1 MIALNLLEAW
11 LERAI
16 FRDQMKHRPQVAA
29 KPEPKP
35 EVVRYPDQ
43 RLQFRCDLAA
53 WVIMGVALVAILWL
67 HLIAGLLAGLLVF
80 ELVQVIAARHTYI
93 GVSRRAGGWIAVG
106 LVTSVTVLALVFGAL
121 SLADLVTDKSDN
133 LPALV
138 QKMADIIGSARIY
151 LPPWAQEHLPA
162 NVSEMEQTAASWL
175 RIHAGDLQDLG
186 ERAGGVLLHL
196 LVGMII
202 GAMVALTDLR
212 PTRELPVL
220 SRSLEQRVSR
230 LGQSFRRIVFAQ
242 IRISALNTCLTA
254 IYLVVIL
261 PMLGV
266 HLPLTKTMIL
276 VTFVAG
282 LLPVIG
288 NLISNTVIVVVSLS
302 VSMYAALGSL
312 VFLVGIHKL
321 EYFVNARIIGG
332 QIHARAWELLLAM
345 LVMDA
350 IFGIPGVIAAPIYY
364 AYIKDELKARG
375 LV

>member
-1 MIALNLLEAW
+1 
-11 LERAI
+11 
-16 FRDQMKHRPQVAA
+16 MKHRPQVAA
-29 KPEPKP
+29 KPETKLEP
-35 EVVRYPDQ
+35 VRYPDQ
-43 RLQFRCDLAA
+43 RLMFRCDVAA
-53 WVIMGVALVAILWL
+53 WVIMGVTLVAVLWL

-80 ELVQVIAARHTYI
+80 ELVQVISARHHYI
-93 GVSRRAGGWIAVG
+93 GVSRRVGGWIAVA
-106 LVTSVTVLALVFGAL
+106 LVALVVVLALVLGGL
-121 SLADLVTDKSDN
+121 SVANLVTDKSDN

-138 QKMADIIGSARIY
+138 RKMADIIGSARAY
-151 LPPWAQEHLPA
+151 LPPWAREYLPS
-162 NVSEMEQTAASWL
+162 NVNEMENTAASWL
-175 RIHAGDLQDLG
+175 RANARGLQDFG
-186 ERAGGVLLHL
+186 ERSAGMLLHL

-220 SRSLEQRVSR
+220 SRALEQRVSR

-242 IRISALNTCLTA
+242 IRISALNTTLTA

-261 PMLGV
+261 PLLGV
-266 HLPLTKTMIL
+266 NLPLTKTMIL

-302 VSMYAALGSL
+302 VGLWAAVGSL
-312 VFLVGIHKL
+312 VFLVAIHKL

-350 IFGIPGVIAAPIYY
+350 VFGIPGVIAAPIYY

>member
-1 MIALNLLEAW
+1 
-11 LERAI
+11 
-16 FRDQMKHRPQVAA
+16 MKHRSQVSA
-29 KPEPKP
+29 KAETKLEP
-35 EVVRYPDQ
+35 VRYPDQ
-43 RLQFRCDLAA
+43 RLMFRCDVAA
-53 WVIMGVALVAILWL
+53 WVIMGFTLVAVLYL

-80 ELVQVIAARHTYI
+80 ELVQVIAARHHWI
-93 GVSRRAGGWIAVG
+93 GVSRRTGGWLAVA
-106 LVTSVTVLALVFGAL
+106 LVTLVVVLALVLGGL
-121 SLADLVTDKSDN
+121 SLANLVTDRSDN

-138 QKMADIIGSARIY
+138 RKMADIIGSARAY
-151 LPPWAQEHLPA
+151 LPPWAREYLPS
-162 NVSEMEQTAASWL
+162 NVNEMENAAAAWL
-175 RIHAGDLQDLG
+175 RANGRELQVFG

-220 SRSLEQRVSR
+220 SRALEQRVSR

-242 IRISALNTCLTA
+242 IRISALNTFLTA

-261 PMLGV
+261 PLLGV
-266 HLPLTKTMIL
+266 NLPLTKTMIL

-302 VSMYAALGSL
+302 VSIYAAIGSL
-312 VFLVGIHKL
+312 IFLVGIHKL

>member
-1 MIALNLLEAW
+1 
-11 LERAI
+11 
-16 FRDQMKHRPQVAA
+16 MKHRSQVAA
-29 KPEPKP
+29 KPEPTKLEP
-35 EVVRYPDQ
+35 VRYPDQ
-43 RLQFRCDLAA
+43 RVMFRCDIAA
-53 WVIMGVALVAILWL
+53 WVIMGITLLAVLQL
-67 HLIAGLLAGLLVF
+67 HLIAGLLAGLMVF
-80 ELVQVIAARHTYI
+80 ELVRVIAARHHLI
-93 GVSRRAGGWIAVG
+93 GVSRRAGGWIAVA
-106 LVTSVTVLALVFGAL
+106 LVALVVILALVLGGL
-121 SLADLVTDKSDN
+121 SVANIVTDRSDN

-138 QKMADIIGSARIY
+138 RKMADIIGSARAY
-151 LPPWAQEHLPA
+151 LPPWAREYLPA
-162 NVSEMEQTAASWL
+162 NVNDMENTAASWL
-175 RIHAGDLQDLG
+175 RANGRQLQDLG
-186 ERAGGVLLHL
+186 ERAGGMLLHL

-220 SRSLEQRVSR
+220 SRALEQRVSR

-242 IRISALNTCLTA
+242 IRISALNTFLTA

-261 PMLGV
+261 PLLGV
-266 HLPLTKTMIL
+266 NLPLTKTMIL

-302 VSMYAALGSL
+302 VSIYAAIGSL
-312 VFLVGIHKL
+312 VFLVAIHKL

>member
-1 MIALNLLEAW
+1 
-11 LERAI
+11 
-16 FRDQMKHRPQVAA
+16 MKHRTQVAA
-29 KPEPKP
+29 KPETRLEPA
-35 EVVRYPDQ
+35 RYPDQ
-43 RLQFRCDLAA
+43 RLQFRCDVAA
-53 WVIMGVALVAILWL
+53 WVIMGFTLVAILYL

-80 ELVQVIAARHTYI
+80 ELVQVIGARHHWI
-93 GVSRRAGGWIAVG
+93 GVSRRVGGWIAVG
-106 LVTSVTVLALVFGAL
+106 LVTLVVVLALTLGGL
-121 SLADLVTDKSDN
+121 SLANLVTDRSDN

-138 QKMADIIGSARIY
+138 QKMADIIGSARVY
-151 LPPWAQEHLPA
+151 LPPWAREYLPS
-162 NVSEMEQTAASWL
+162 NVNEMENTAANWL
-175 RIHAGDLQDLG
+175 RANARELQVFG

-196 LVGMII
+196 LIGMII

-230 LGQSFRRIVFAQ
+230 LGNSFRRIVFAQ
-242 IRISALNTCLTA
+242 IRISALNTTLTA

-261 PMLGV
+261 PMLGIN
-266 HLPLTKTMIL
+266 LPLQKTMIL
-276 VTFVAG
+276 VTFVVG
-282 LLPVIG
+282 LMPVIG

-302 VSMYAALGSL
+302 FSIYAAIGSL
-312 VFLVGIHKL
+312 AFLVAIHKL

-364 AYIKDELKARG
+364 AYVKDELKARG

>member
-1 MIALNLLEAW
+1 
-11 LERAI
+11 
-16 FRDQMKHRPQVAA
+16 
-29 KPEPKP
+29 
-35 EVVRYPDQ
+35 
-43 RLQFRCDLAA
+43 
-53 WVIMGVALVAILWL
+53 
-67 HLIAGLLAGLLVF
+67 
-80 ELVQVIAARHTYI
+80 
-93 GVSRRAGGWIAVG
+93 
-106 LVTSVTVLALVFGAL
+106 
-121 SLADLVTDKSDN
+121 
-133 LPALV
+133 
-138 QKMADIIGSARIY
+138 MADIIGSARAY
-151 LPPWAQEHLPA
+151 LPPWAREYLPS
-162 NVSEMEQTAASWL
+162 NVNEMENTAASWL
-175 RIHAGDLQDLG
+175 RANGRQLQDLG
-186 ERAGGVLLHL
+186 ERAGGMLLHL

-212 PTRELPVL
+212 PTRELPAL
-220 SRSLEQRVSR
+220 SRALEQRVSR

-242 IRISALNTCLTA
+242 IRISALNTFLTA

-261 PMLGV
+261 PLLGV
-266 HLPLTKTMIL
+266 NLPLTKTMIL

-302 VSMYAALGSL
+302 VSIYAAVGSL
-312 VFLVGIHKL
+312 VFLIGIHKL

>member
-1 MIALNLLEAW
+1 
-11 LERAI
+11 
-16 FRDQMKHRPQVAA
+16 MKHRSQAAA
-29 KPEPKP
+29 KPETKP
-35 EVVRYPDQ
+35 EALRYPDQ

-53 WVIMGVALVAILWL
+53 WAIMGVALIAILWL

-80 ELVQVIAARHTYI
+80 ELVQVIAARHSWI
-93 GVSRRAGGWIAVG
+93 GVSRRAGGWIAVA
-106 LVTSVTVLALVFGAL
+106 LVTVVTVLALVLGVL

-151 LPPWAQEHLPA
+151 LPSWAQDYLPA
-162 NVSEMEQTAASWL
+162 NVNDIEQKAAGWL
-175 RIHAGDLQDLG
+175 RIHAGDLQQIG
-186 ERAGGVLLHL
+186 ERAGGMLLHL

-202 GAMVALTDLR
+202 GAMVALTDLQ

-242 IRISALNTCLTA
+242 LRISALNTTLTA

-261 PMLGV
+261 PLLGI

-302 VSMYAALGSL
+302 VSLYAAIGSL

-350 IFGIPGVIAAPIYY
+350 IFGIPGVIAAPIFY
-364 AYIKDELKARG
+364 AYIKDELRARG